1 MQCGISVNA
10 PTTVGAPAI
19 ASIGALQPLTQ
30 PLALTVNEVL
40 FLVAGLRDSVT
51 ITLTPD
57 KRRLVIGRGVED
69 DDLLRSYVK
78 KILERVF
85 SFAVVEAVDGEKGL
99 ELIFKED
106 FDLVVTDH
114 DMPKLNGTELIERS
128 RKQYSELSFIMMS
141 GSLLDDFE
149 LADDI
154 VLLDKPFK
162 LDELINTIKRILGI
176 E

>member
-1 MQCGISVNA
+1 
-10 PTTVGAPAI
+10 
-19 ASIGALQPLTQ
+19 
-30 PLALTVNEVL
+30 
-40 FLVAGLRDSVT
+40 
-51 ITLTPD
+51 
-57 KRRLVIGRGVED
+57 
-69 DDLLRSYVK
+69 
-78 KILERVF
+78 
-85 SFAVVEAVDGEKGL
+85 
-99 ELIFKED
+99 
-106 FDLVVTDH
+106 
-114 DMPKLNGTELIERS
+114 MPKLNGTELIERS